1 MKTFLKAVA
10 LAWAL
15 ILVVGPVTAGS
26 DSVELQA
33 LKDQIAALEERVEA
47 LESARTFTSFMP
59 SFSERFHVLNRAGEA
74 GDWAV
79 AAHEFEEMKRLAV
92 LSTTIDAEKGELL
105 QAMMEPSFEALGK
118 AIEHGNHEKL
128 QAALDQTV
136 TTCNSCHA
144 ATGSA
149 FINVTLDV
157 PDSLSMRHPHMLT
170 RQDAPDGHHHGMSK
184 KMEQQMQ
191 KGHMGMDTHD
201 ASEKAHEHQKLHA
214 N

>member
-10 LAWAL
+10 LTWAL
-15 ILVVGPVTAGS
+15 VVAVGPVTASS

-33 LKDQIAALEERVEA
+33 LKQQIAALEERIEA

-59 SFSERFHVLNRAGEA
+59 VFSERFHVLHRAGEA

-92 LSTTIDAEKGELL
+92 LSTTIDVEKGKLL
-105 QAMMEPSFEALGK
+105 QAMMEPSFEALGQ
-118 AIEHGNHEKL
+118 AIEHGNHDKFHNAL
-128 QAALDQTV
+128 QQTV

-149 FINVTLDV
+149 FINVSLDV
-157 PDSLSMRHPHMLT
+157 LDSLSMRHPHRFT
-170 RQDAPDGHHHGMSK
+170 RQATPEGHDHGMSK
-184 KMEQQMQ
+184 QMEQQMK
-191 KGHMGMDTHD
+191 KGHMGTDTHD
-201 ASEKAHEHQKLHA
+201 ASEKTHEHHGLHL